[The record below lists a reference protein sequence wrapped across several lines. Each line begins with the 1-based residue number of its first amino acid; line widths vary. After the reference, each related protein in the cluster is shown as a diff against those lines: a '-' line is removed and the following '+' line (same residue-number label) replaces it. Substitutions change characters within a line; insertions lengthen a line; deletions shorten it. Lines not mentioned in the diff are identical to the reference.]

1 MAVRTEVVLRQRF
14 CRAHECGQIFWIC
27 RHCDRG
33 QYYCSAL
40 CRWQVRRQQ
49 RRLANRRHQQTPE
62 GRADHRDRQRD
73 YRRRR
78 SQARV
83 TDQSSLVL
91 SSGGR
96 IPLRGPF
103 PMSDLHRQGSR
114 AAQRHNGLLRC
125 VICGRLGRF
134 VEPFPGIFRR

>member
-14 CRAHECGQIFWIC
+14 CRANGCGQIFWIC

-33 QYYCSAL
+33 QHYCSAL
-40 CRWQVRRQQ
+40 CRQQARRQQ

-62 GRADHRDRQRD
+62 GREDHRDRQRD

-78 SQARV
+78 TRARV
-83 TDQSSLVL
+83 TDPSSLAL

-103 PMSDLHRQGSR
+103 PMSDPRSKGNGS
-114 AAQRHNGLLRC
+114 AQRHNGLLRC

-134 VEPFPGIFRR
+134 VELFPRIFRR

>member
-1 MAVRTEVVLRQRF
+1 
-14 CRAHECGQIFWIC
+14 
-27 RHCDRG
+27 
-33 QYYCSAL
+33 
-40 CRWQVRRQQ
+40 
-49 RRLANRRHQQTPE
+49 LANRRHQQTPE

-78 SQARV
+78 TRARV
-83 TDQSSLVL
+83 TDQSSLAL

-103 PMSDLHRQGSR
+103 PMSDPHGQGNR
-114 AAQRHNGLLRC
+114 AAQRHNGFLQC

-134 VEPFPGIFRR
+134 VEPFPRFFRR